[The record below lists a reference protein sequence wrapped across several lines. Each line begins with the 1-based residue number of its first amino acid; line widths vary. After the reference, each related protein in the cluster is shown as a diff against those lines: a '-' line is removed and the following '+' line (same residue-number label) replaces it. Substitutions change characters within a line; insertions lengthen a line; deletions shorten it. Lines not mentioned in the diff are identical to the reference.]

1 MKLSMSI
8 LADWLSD
15 YQPRTDLKTDLLEI
29 ETVRLFSGKEEPR
42 PNTLYIGTLH
52 QLFSNG
58 SNRVI
63 CTHKNDILILNTEDV
78 EDVLN
83 QVLTAFEYYSRW
95 ADQTQAR
102 ISEGAMLQDLIDL
115 SEDILR
121 CPVFLLDSGHRM
133 LACSRRY
140 LPQKED
146 RFWDTMMENKL
157 GDSAIVNQLN
167 TRYPDRLLY
176 QGIYTLDENNFFT
189 SKGYHYNFF
198 YQNSWVGLFAAIDEF
213 GTFRKGK
220 LDIFLIF
227 CHIIDK
233 WFQTHI
239 ETQGASELSIA
250 LQNALTSNT
259 REHHELNRLLSL
271 WNWKVTDELI
281 LVQLTAPY
289 APYNINIHL
298 CRTINSSV
306 RDIFAIVMENSIAVL
321 CNLSRQNRGS
331 LETSLAKWL
340 LSGKYYGSV
349 SPVFTLKESL
359 YFYYQYTNLTS
370 RYCERIPG
378 EFYDG
383 SSYVLEHLINYL
395 KDAPLPSP
403 YHPGLLKLMDYDT
416 RHHSSY
422 SDTLHVY
429 LEMERN
435 HLATARALNLHRNSL
450 SYRIQKIAQIT
461 GADFDDPNTRLHML
475 ISYKLLNQE
484 HNNSRLSGE

>member
-8 LADWLSD
+8 LADWLAD
-15 YQPRTDLKTDLLEI
+15 YQPRADFKTDLLEI
-29 ETVRLFSGKEEPR
+29 ETVRLFSSKEDPR
-42 PNTLYIGTLH
+42 SNTLYIGTLH

-58 SNRVI
+58 SDSVI
-63 CTHKNDILILNTEDV
+63 CTHKNDILILNTDNV

-83 QVLTAFEYYSRW
+83 QVLTAFEYYSSW
-95 ADQTQAR
+95 ADLTQSR

-115 SEDILR
+115 SEDILK
-121 CPVFLLDSGHRM
+121 CPFFLLDSGHRM

-146 RFWDTMMENKL
+146 RFWDRMMENRL

-167 TRYPDRLLY
+167 ARYPDRLLY
-176 QGIYTLDENNFFT
+176 QGISTLDDNNFFD

-198 YQNSWVGLFAAIDEF
+198 YQNSWVCLFAAIDEF
-213 GTFRKGK
+213 NTFQKGK

-227 CHIIDK
+227 CRIIDK

-250 LQNALTSNT
+250 LKNALITDT
-259 REHHELNRLLSL
+259 AEHPELNRLLSL
-271 WNWKVTDELI
+271 WNWKDTDILMLI
-281 LVQLTAPY
+281 QLTAPY

-306 RDIFAIVMENSIAVL
+306 RDIFAIVMENCIIVL
-321 CNLSRQNRGS
+321 CNLSRQNWDS
-331 LETSLAKWL
+331 LKTSLAKWL
-340 LSGKYYGSV
+340 LSGKYYGST

-359 YFYYQYTNLTS
+359 YFYYQYTKLTAQ
-370 RYCERIPG
+370 YCEKIPG

-383 SSYVLEHLINYL
+383 SSYILEHIIDYL

-403 YHPGLLKLMDYDT
+403 YHPGLLKLIDYDAK
-416 RHHSSY
+416 HHSSY
-422 SDTLHVY
+422 SDTLRVY

-435 HLATARALNLHRNSL
+435 HLAAARALNLHRNSL
-450 SYRIQKIAQIT
+450 SYRIQKITQIT

-475 ISYKLLNQE
+475 ISYKLLAQKNDD
-484 HNNSRLSGE
+484 SRLSGK